1 VKEHDGFGRRI
12 LHAHDDAFLER
23 LDSTKG
29 LYQMNGLDVMGV
41 EITLGW
47 TLA

>member
-1 VKEHDGFGRRI
+1 VKRRDGLRRRI

-23 LDSTKG
+23 ADSTKG
-29 LYQMNGLDVMGV
+29 LYQMDGLDVMGV